1 MINEETQ
8 RKLRNMKMEPLVE
21 ALQNQQSDLESYA
34 PLDFD
39 SRLTLAID
47 ECYSVKLDDRIRR
60 LTHIAKFRYPDAD
73 VHTLIMQGRGFSREE
88 ILGYASCGYIE
99 RHKNLIINGFTGV

>member
-47 ECYSVKLDDRIRR
+47 ECYSVNWMIASGGLRI
-60 LTHIAKFRYPDAD
+60 LLSSAILMPMFTP
-73 VHTLIMQGRGFSREE
+73 LSCREE
-88 ILGYASCGYIE
+88 DSAVKKSLAMPAAVTLSAI
-99 RHKNLIINGFTGV
+99 RT